1 MRKFEDWYES
11 ECFAWEDVRTEQ
23 QKSIMCGATSVM
35 CPDEPV
41 KNKRVADEPVSVFN
55 VTDIERSIGDGNG
68 Q

>member
-1 MRKFEDWYES
+1 MWG
-11 ECFAWEDVRTEQ
+11 
-23 QKSIMCGATSVM
+23 IM